1 MKRILS
7 ASMLALASL
16 ATASM
21 PAAAAPVARTMAV
34 AEWNSCGYHPSTNLK
49 LRPGPNTRQGA
60 IGLLTPNDTVH
71 VLKEQGGLYQVS
83 LDQVSLDQD
92 SETGLKA
99 GTKGWVTKN
108 LTPHVC
114 MRLSV
119 PN

>member
-1 MKRILS
+1 M
-7 ASMLALASL
+7 SL
-16 ATASM
+16 
-21 PAAAAPVARTMAV
+21 PAAAAPAAKTMAV
-34 AEWNSCGYHPSTNLK
+34 AEWNSCGYYPATNLK

-60 IGLLTPNDTVH
+60 IGLLTPKDTVH
-71 VLKEQGGLYQVS
+71 VLKEQNGLYQVS
-83 LDQVSLDQD
+83 LDQE

-114 MRLSV
+114 MRLSA